1 MKLLLASRDLA
12 ARARVQDAVE
22 RSGWSMATA
31 SPGDLGP
38 AAAEHAPALVVID
51 LDEAG
56 VDALGPPGVRAIGFF
71 SHVDRP
77 LAEAARAAGIEAV
90 PRGRFWRTLP
100 QLLAA
105 IAEEKGGHVADKD
118 RPAAPEQPENG
129 FEKGLDHK
137 PDSLEERHEGDFA
150 EGQERL
156 PHGERRRSRFSEGQ
170 EDEVVTPDEEA
181 ERRYSEGQ
189 EKGPRP

>member
-31 SPGDLGP
+31 SLGDLGR
-38 AAAEHAPALVVID
+38 AAAEHAPALLVID

-56 VDALGPPGVRAIGFF
+56 VDALGSAGVRAIGFF

-129 FEKGLDHK
+129 FEEGMDHK
-137 PDSLEERHEGDFA
+137 PDSVEERHVGDFA

-156 PHGERRRSRFSEGQ
+156 PHDEHRRSRFSEGQ
-170 EDEVVTPDEEA
+170 EDEIVTPDEEA
-181 ERRYSEGQ
+181 EGRYSEGQ